1 MYTFMY
7 TYIHV
12 NDIYIYIYTY
22 TCIFTSFNLVKVPFK
37 DKDFFV
43 EKATLTELGADS
55 LDIVESVCLGQIS

>member
-1 MYTFMY
+1 MLM
-7 TYIHV
+7 
-12 NDIYIYIYTY
+12 IYIYIYTY